1 MIQKRKR
8 RTTTGTKLL
17 KFFKETIRADKYD
30 NFVFRDALKIS
41 KELSQLPQLLEVPT
55 GDTLHKDVFMSFY
68 KMNPKFLPDDE
79 IYPAYRFNKTIL
91 EKAMKTE
98 EFSQLKQATT
108 LDSIKS
114 TIATIAFTKSVIKAL
129 IEKQPKLPRVLN
141 SLKNVNHFDEKQVSK
156 ASKTVQNLAKNIPLN
171 TIKQSL
177 KQSLETINALD
188 NLASLGW
195 GSEASS
201 VSKVPPQERLEIA
214 TQLLSSEKFR
224 RLILL
229 VGKFKNVATS
239 ARKSKIH
246 HHKSVEISGVTVGK
260 NVQNAVLS
268 ELAKLGHPLLKFET
282 IAKLANGKL
291 LQYETKPKTELG
303 KGNFIACIDL
313 SGSMS
318 GEKELW
324 AKAVALATAVIARKQ
339 KRTFALILFS
349 ERVKDVFTFNPKTP
363 PSAADLLKIAETFY
377 GGGTNFEEPLNKAI
391 ELSREVKNSDILFI
405 TDGEC
410 SVSTLFLVKFLDF
423 KKKTDTRLITVL
435 INTEETESV
444 KRLSDEIV
452 SVEDLQ
458 RDVEKVFTTIQTR

>member
-1 MIQKRKR
+1 MIRKM
-8 RTTTGTKLL
+8 L
-17 KFFKETIRADKYD
+17 FFSKETVQADKYD
-30 NFVFRDALKIS
+30 NFVFRDALKMS
-41 KELSQLPQLLEVPT
+41 KELSQLPQLLEIPT

-91 EKAMKTE
+91 EKAMKTK

-114 TIATIAFTKSVIKAL
+114 TIATIAFTKSVIKAI
-129 IEKQPKLPRVLN
+129 IEKQPELSRVLN
-141 SLKNVNHFDEKQVSK
+141 YLKNVNHFDEKQVSK
-156 ASKTVQNLAKNIPLN
+156 ASKTVQNLAKNIPLSI
-171 TIKQSL
+171 IKQSL

-188 NLASLGW
+188 NLGW
-195 GSEASS
+195 SSEASS
-201 VSKVPPQERLEIA
+201 MTKVPPQERLEIA

-229 VGKFKNVATS
+229 VGKFKNVAMST
-239 ARKSKIH
+239 RRSKIH

-324 AKAVALATAVIARKQ
+324 AKAVALATAMIARKQ

-363 PSAADLLKIAETFY
+363 PSATDLLKIAETFY
-377 GGGTNFEEPLNKAI
+377 GGGTNFEEPLSKAI

-410 SVSTLFLVKFLDF
+410 SVSSSFLKEFLDF
-423 KKKTDTRLITVL
+423 KKKTDTRLVTVL
-435 INTEETESV
+435 INTKETESV